1 MRKYKPYKSKV
12 FVDESGKV
20 QFKYQQENNGPC
32 WPGYKQV
39 GTKMKNGKEVPNCVP
54 IDEYNE
60 KVDVQKAL
68 KKVKGLTK
76 GQIQTL
82 MTMPPPVLTSLINQL
97 GMLVNSVDEEDVKEN
112 KMLAGDADYKVVEL
126 KNGMIRLEFVNVRDG
141 DILMKKND
149 FKRLQKFISKVRV

>member
-54 IDEYNE
+54 I
-60 KVDVQKAL
+60 
-68 KKVKGLTK
+68 
-76 GQIQTL
+76 
-82 MTMPPPVLTSLINQL
+82 
-97 GMLVNSVDEEDVKEN
+97 DEEDVKEN